1 MTERLDPIRPYGDR
15 RQQQR
20 REEDKHLPPSA
31 SPAEPAAKSSLPVP
45 VDAAKARERTSPP
58 PLDGQ
63 AAFSAQLLGQP
74 GVRRGL
80 RGGPGVVEA
89 ARSAYLETNYSG
101 PADRR
106 PNKGILKKTD
116 I

>member
-20 REEDKHLPPSA
+20 REEDKHVPPS
-31 SPAEPAAKSSLPVP
+31 SPAPNPAPTANLPVP
-45 VDAAKARERTSPP
+45 VDASRARERTSPP

>member
-1 MTERLDPIRPYGDR
+1 MPV
-15 RQQQR
+15 
-20 REEDKHLPPSA
+20 PSA
-31 SPAEPAAKSSLPVP
+31 GGPQ
-45 VDAAKARERTSPP
+45 ARERPASS

-89 ARSAYLETNYSG
+89 ARSAYLETEYSG
-101 PADRR
+101 PSDRR
-106 PNKGILKKTD
+106 PTKGLLKKTD